1 MNIKTLITSNI
12 ENERLFE
19 ILDSLLE
26 QGVITLTDLESE
38 FIESNPLKNNRP
50 FDLDL
55 ITWSPVLKTS
65 NTTIST
71 HIPTH

>member
-1 MNIKTLITSNI
+1 MPITGFKEIDANKTAYL
-12 ENERLFE
+12 
-19 ILDSLLE
+19 
-26 QGVITLTDLESE
+26 
-38 FIESNPLKNNRP
+38 IESNPLKNNRP

-55 ITWSPVLKTS
+55 ITWSPVMKTS

>member
-1 MNIKTLITSNI
+1 MLPGGINWNAKNVMPITGFKEIDANKTAYL
-12 ENERLFE
+12 
-19 ILDSLLE
+19 
-26 QGVITLTDLESE
+26 
-38 FIESNPLKNNRP
+38 IESNPLKNNRP

-55 ITWSPVLKTS
+55 ITWSPVMKTS